1 VKKTI
6 YIAVGML
13 LSVAA
18 IAAIGLGGK
27 AITIKGSDTMVILG
41 QRWAE
46 AYMQKNPGAVIQV
59 TGGGSGTGI
68 AALING
74 TTDICQ
80 ASRPMKPAERNKL
93 KERYFTLGTEI
104 AVAKDGLSVYVNQ
117 ASAIEQLTVEQLRD
131 IYSGKITNWKDVGG
145 SDADIVLYGRE
156 NNSGTYVFFQD
167 NVLKGEDFSPTVAT
181 LPGTASVV
189 NAVSKDPKGIGYGGA
204 AYAKGVKFCKV
215 ASVAGATAYAPSL
228 ETVQSGQYPLAR
240 NLFWYVRTKP
250 EGDIKKMV
258 DWVLSPAG
266 QALVAEVGYFP
277 VKTATPTIGK

>member
-1 VKKTI
+1 MMKKTI
-6 YIAVGML
+6 TITIAAL
-13 LSVAA
+13 LLVAA
-18 IAAIGLGGK
+18 ITAISLGGK
-27 AITIKGSDTMVILG
+27 AITMKGSDTMVILG

-46 AYMQKNPGAVIQV
+46 SYMQKNPGMVIQV

-80 ASRPMKPAERNKL
+80 ASRPMKPAERAKL

-104 AVAKDGLSVYVNQ
+104 PVAKDGLSVYLNDANTV
-117 ASAIEQLTVEQLRD
+117 EQLTVDQLRD
-131 IYSGKITNWKDVGG
+131 IYTGQTTNWKDVGG
-145 SDADIVLYGRE
+145 QDAGIVLYGRE

-167 NVLKGEDFSPTVAT
+167 NVLQGEDFSPTVAT

-215 ASVAGATAYAPSL
+215 AAVAGATAYAPSL
-228 ETVQSGQYPLAR
+228 ETVESGQYPLSR

-250 EGDIKKMV
+250 AGDVKKLV

-266 QALVAEVGYFP
+266 QALVTEVGYFP
-277 VKTATPTIGK
+277 VKATPTVGK